1 MSNTTPCGLD
11 GNIGFPYAFTGEM
24 VNATLSEM
32 QTPIR
37 FSFGDMKTTPTLMRE
52 TSAVNINSS
61 SSNTILYNGTKYE
74 LGYTQLC
81 QPHSLWS
88 LKNSNIVA
96 EIIFTFITKNKSTIN
111 PLIVTLSYLIEK
123 SAKGDDKNEFLN
135 CMFSNMPPTKNINIM
150 DLCSTSP
157 SHFLYYSCIPYLEK
171 GKNIGGMR
179 AMCIVGERAIKVN
192 SELLKQLNLR
202 KFRLPSTLLLTNDRQ
217 TIISYSIKAAG
228 MSNPVVST
236 TGETFTNS
244 IDTNSDA
251 FKNRF
256 KVFNFVKKARTTSSK
271 TRAEGFMGDFIT
283 HKPRFGEG
291 QTEGF
296 AGDLLSSKPR
306 AGLIQPEGFVDASS
320 MAQQEGGTEATES
333 SDSITTKSVDY
344 VKLDELKCYP
354 ISQQTDIKGD
364 ILLIDP
370 ATGKRMDKHLLEANA
385 SLKGPGEIS
394 VPEKSRT
401 FVIVLG
407 VLAGLLLAIIIVA
420 ILLQFVYKSGAKDVI
435 NATVKPGANAASV
448 IAKDVTKEMLIPA
461 AATTFLLATTQTK

>member
-24 VNATLSEM
+24 VNATLSEI
-32 QTPIR
+32 QSPIR
-37 FSFGDMKTTPTLMRE
+37 FSFGDAKTTPTLLRE
-52 TSAVNINSS
+52 TSSVSVYGPSNS
-61 SSNTILYNGTKYE
+61 ILYNGTKYQ
-74 LGYTQLC
+74 LIYTQLC

-96 EIIFTFITKNKSTIN
+96 EIIFTFVTYDRSTIN
-111 PLIVTLSYLIEK
+111 PLTVILSYLIEK
-123 SAKGDDKNEFLN
+123 SAKGDDKCEFLN
-135 CMFSNMPPTKNINIM
+135 SMFSNMPPTKNINIM
-150 DLCSTSP
+150 DLCSISP
-157 SHFLYYSCIPYLEK
+157 SHFLYFTCIPYLEK
-171 GKNIGGMR
+171 GKDIGGMR

-192 SELLKQLNLR
+192 SERLKQLNLR

-228 MSNPVVST
+228 MSNPVVSA

-256 KVFNFVKKARTTSSK
+256 KVFNFVKKATTPQPK
-271 TRAEGFMGDFIT
+271 MRI
-283 HKPRFGEG
+283 
-291 QTEGF
+291 EGF

-306 AGLIQPEGFVDASS
+306 FGESQTEGFVDTAEP
-320 MAQQEGGTEATES
+320 ATQEGGNAVPESNGTE
-333 SDSITTKSVDY
+333 TKKGDKF

-354 ISQQTDIKGD
+354 VNQKTDINGD

-370 ATGKRMDKHLLEANA
+370 ATGKKMNQFLADENSALR
-385 SLKGPGEIS
+385 GPGEVGI
-394 VPEKSRT
+394 PEKNKT

-407 VLAGLLLAIIIVA
+407 VIAGLLVA
-420 ILLQFVYKSGAKDVI
+420 LLLISFGLQFLFKSGSKGVIDATVNNLKSVAKD
-435 NATVKPGANAASV
+435 T
-448 IAKDVTKEMLIPA
+448 TKELLVPA
-461 AATTFLLATTQTK
+461 AATTFLLATTK

>member
-52 TSAVNINSS
+52 TSSVNINAS
-61 SSNTILYNGTKYE
+61 SSNTILYNGTRYN
-74 LGYTQLC
+74 LNYTQLC

-96 EIIFTFITKNKSTIN
+96 EIIFTFITYDKSTIN
-111 PLIVTLSYLIEK
+111 PLIITISYLIEK

-135 CMFSNMPPTKNINIM
+135 SMFSNMPPTKNINIM

-157 SHFLYYSCIPYLEK
+157 SHFLYYTCIPYLEN

-192 SELLKQLNLR
+192 SDRLKQLNLR
-202 KFRLPSTLLLTNDRQ
+202 KFRLPSTLLLTYERQ

-228 MSNPVVST
+228 MSNPVLSS

-244 IDTNSDA
+244 IDTNSEA

-256 KVFNFVKKARTTSSK
+256 KVFNFVKKARATSSK
-271 TRAEGFMGDFIT
+271 TRIEGFV
-283 HKPRFGEG
+283 
-291 QTEGF
+291 
-296 AGDLLSSKPR
+296 
-306 AGLIQPEGFVDASS
+306 GLIQPEGFVDASAGS
-320 MAQQEGGTEATES
+320 QQEGGNSTQET
-333 SDSITTKSVDY
+333 SDSTGKKSVDF
-344 VKLDELKCYP
+344 VTLDELKCYP
-354 ISQQTDIKGD
+354 ISQKTDIKGD

-370 ATGKRMDKHLLEANA
+370 ATGKRMDKHLLDANA
-385 SLKGPGEIS
+385 SFKLSGE
-394 VPEKSRT
+394 VNPPEKNRT

-407 VLAGLLLAIIIVA
+407 VLAGLLLAIILMSL
-420 ILLQFVYKSGAKDVI
+420 ILNFVYKSNAIDATINNLKSVATNVT
-435 NATVKPGANAASV
+435 NATVTVS
-448 IAKDVTKEMLIPA
+448 KDTTKEMLIPA
-461 AATTFLLATTQTK
+461 AATAFLLATTPTK